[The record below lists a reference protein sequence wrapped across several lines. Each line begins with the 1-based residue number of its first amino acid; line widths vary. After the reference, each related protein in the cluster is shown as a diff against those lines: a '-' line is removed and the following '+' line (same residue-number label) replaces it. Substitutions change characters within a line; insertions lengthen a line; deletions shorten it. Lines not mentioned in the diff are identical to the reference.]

1 MELFQPSEKRSR
13 STLKGSYLQTAAE
26 DKRKGNIFIPV
37 FNPQHRD
44 AGGTCSEC
52 GAVDE
57 QLSQSTEQ
65 SVSCPLKIMHNDMGV
80 LGPIILQ
87 ITPLLFRLEVTENE
101 SSLIAVRAPL
111 ASLMFK

>member
-1 MELFQPSEKRSR
+1 
-13 STLKGSYLQTAAE
+13 
-26 DKRKGNIFIPV
+26 
-37 FNPQHRD
+37 
-44 AGGTCSEC
+44 
-52 GAVDE
+52 
-57 QLSQSTEQ
+57 
-65 SVSCPLKIMHNDMGV
+65 MGV